1 MKLTGAQL
9 TEIRERDARAQEA
22 FENFWDQ
29 PRVADDDRHAL
40 LAHIAA
46 CSESD
51 DKRAVK
57 S

>member
-1 MKLTGAQL
+1 MKLTDAQL
-9 TEIRERDARAQEA
+9 AEIKARDARAQEA

-46 CSESD
+46 TQASEGG
-51 DKRAVK
+51 VK
-57 S
+57 